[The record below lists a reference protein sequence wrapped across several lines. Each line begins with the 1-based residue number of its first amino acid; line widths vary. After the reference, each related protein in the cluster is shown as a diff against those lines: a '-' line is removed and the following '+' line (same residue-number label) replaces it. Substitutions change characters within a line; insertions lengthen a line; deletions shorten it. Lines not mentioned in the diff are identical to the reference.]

1 MKTVVVGTRI
11 DMYLKKALENEAK
24 IKGMDK
30 ASLIR
35 NILKNYIS
43 ERTLKLHEV
52 RVVFPVE
59 FFGRIEKALK
69 ERSDLGFSSAED
81 LVRHATREF
90 LKKIN
95 C

>member
-1 MKTVVVGTRI
+1 MVVVSSRI
-11 DMYLKKALENEAK
+11 DTRLKEALENEAK
-24 IKGMDK
+24 IRGVDK

-52 RVVFPVE
+52 KVVFPVE
-59 FFGRIEKALK
+59 FFIRIERALK

-81 LVRHATREF
+81 LVKHATCEF